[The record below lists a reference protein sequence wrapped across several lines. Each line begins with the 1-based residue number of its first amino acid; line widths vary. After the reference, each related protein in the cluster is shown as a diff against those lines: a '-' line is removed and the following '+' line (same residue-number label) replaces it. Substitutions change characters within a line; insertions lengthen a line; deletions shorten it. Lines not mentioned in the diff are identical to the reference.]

1 MKNSTKLKIINWVK
15 KVLKYYEPVRL
26 PLKEETRKIQEVRWE
41 GVLFEWDAKHEAK
54 RIIANEIANEL
65 SKLNVIDYKVDKNE
79 GGYGEGYRVRARAFF
94 IEPIE
99 RWENER

>member
-15 KVLKYYEPVRL
+15 KVLKYQEPVRL
-26 PLKEETRKIQEVRWE
+26 PLKEETRKIQEVRCE
-41 GVLFEWDAKHEAK
+41 VTLFEWDAKHEAK
-54 RIIANEIANEL
+54 KIITNQIANEL
-65 SKLNVIDYKVDKNE
+65 AKLNVIDYKVEKNE
-79 GGYGEGYRVRARAFF
+79 GAYREGYNVRARAFF

>member
-15 KVLKYYEPVRL
+15 KVLRYYEPARL
-26 PLKEETRKIQEVRWE
+26 PIKEETRKIQEVRWE

-54 RIIANEIANEL
+54 RIITNGIANEL
-65 SKLNVIDYKVDKNE
+65 SKLNVIEYVVEKNE
-79 GGYGEGYRVRARAFF
+79 GGYIKGYKVRARAFF

-99 RWENER
+99 RLANER